1 MALKNEYSNINI
13 AQSPQRLSEMV
24 ALGKATTTDTFGRGD
39 LIEADAQAG
48 TCKVVNDAAGDAFIG
63 VSLSTSL
70 TTGTTDE
77 IIVGFYGVIEAY
89 LASTSAAIYFAESVA
104 WSAGAN
110 GTDWYL
116 TKATAEAIAH
126 CLSRTIAASGKG
138 YFIIDP
144 YTVRAVT
151 GLSYFDL
158 PAAS

>member
-39 LIEADAQAG
+39 LIEADSKAG

-70 TTGTTDE
+70 TTGLTDE
-77 IIVGFYGVIEAY
+77 IIIGFHAVLEAY
-89 LASTSAAIYFAESVA
+89 LVSTSVAVYFGDALA

-116 TKATAEAIAH
+116 TKNASECIAH
-126 CLSRTIAASGKG
+126 C
-138 YFIIDP
+138 
-144 YTVRAVT
+144 
-151 GLSYFDL
+151 
-158 PAAS
+158 